1 MTYNG
6 HFKRLTH
13 VITSMILLWIECNMN
28 KIRKSNG
35 QKLVGGL
42 FQLITM
48 FCSLKGLG
56 DLVVKVSKPPLMKAC
71 NSQIKL
77 CENEFALMKRFE
89 SCYD

>member
-1 MTYNG
+1 
-6 HFKRLTH
+6 
-13 VITSMILLWIECNMN
+13 MN

-35 QKLVGGL
+35 LKLVGGL

-56 DLVVKVSKPPLMKAC
+56 DLVMKVSKPPLMKAC
-71 NSQIKL
+71 NSEIKL
-77 CENEFALMKRFE
+77 CENEFALMKRLE

>member
-1 MTYNG
+1 
-6 HFKRLTH
+6 
-13 VITSMILLWIECNMN
+13 MN

-42 FQLITM
+42 FKLITI
-48 FCSLKGLG
+48 FCSLGALG
-56 DLVVKVSKPPLMKAC
+56 DLAVKVSRPPIMKAC

-77 CENEFALMKRFE
+77 CENELALIKRLE